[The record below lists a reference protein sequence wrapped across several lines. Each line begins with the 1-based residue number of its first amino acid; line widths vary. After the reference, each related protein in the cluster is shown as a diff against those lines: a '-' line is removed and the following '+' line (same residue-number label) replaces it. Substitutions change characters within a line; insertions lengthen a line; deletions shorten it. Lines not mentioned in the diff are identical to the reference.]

1 MNYRQAGGEEINA
14 IKGTVGVGEMA
25 RKCAFMPWADVDWP
39 RIAASYRLQMF
50 ARVAMITTLMLE
62 MKRLASKMTASN
74 A

>member
-1 MNYRQAGGEEINA
+1 
-14 IKGTVGVGEMA
+14 
-25 RKCAFMPWADVDWP
+25 MPWADVDWP